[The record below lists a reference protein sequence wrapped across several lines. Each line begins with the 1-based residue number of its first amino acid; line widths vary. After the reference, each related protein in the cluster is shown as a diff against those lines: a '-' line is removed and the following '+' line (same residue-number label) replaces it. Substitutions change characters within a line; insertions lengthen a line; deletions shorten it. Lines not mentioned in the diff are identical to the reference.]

1 MLNSDNIEIVVTKL
15 TVHGTKVRL
24 LGFLKSVFF
33 QFYKGSFELYAVEN
47 GIQGSPIHVSPSTHN
62 YYLSHGP
69 TQRFWKFEYEC
80 DAREVQN
87 LWFKVKF
94 DTAELKTSYYFM
106 PLIPIHAELMEYIKD
121 RVKII
126 YHENQWY
133 FSEVEEKKPEK
144 EI

>member
-33 QFYKGSFELYAVEN
+33 QFYKGSFEFYAVEN
-47 GIQGSPIHVSPSTHN
+47 GIQGSPIPVSPSTHN
-62 YYLSHGP
+62 YYLSHEP

-94 DTAELKTSYYFM
+94 DTAELKTSNGIFRK
-106 PLIPIHAELMEYIKD
+106 LKRKSQRKKSGCITIALEL
-121 RVKII
+121 R
-126 YHENQWY
+126 
-133 FSEVEEKKPEK
+133 
-144 EI
+144 

>member
-62 YYLSHGP
+62 YSGNLNMSVMRERFRIYGSKLNLI
-69 TQRFWKFEYEC
+69 QRSLRQAIILCRLF
-80 DAREVQN
+80 Q
-87 LWFKVKF
+87 
-94 DTAELKTSYYFM
+94 FM
-106 PLIPIHAELMEYIKD
+106 
-121 RVKII
+121 R
-126 YHENQWY
+126 
-133 FSEVEEKKPEK
+133 S
-144 EI
+144 

>member
-1 MLNSDNIEIVVTKL
+1 MLNSDNIEIVVKKL

-47 GIQGSPIHVSPSTHN
+47 GIQGSPIPVSLSTHN

-80 DAREVQN
+80 DARFRIYGSKLN
-87 LWFKVKF
+87 LIQRSLRQAIILCRLFQ
-94 DTAELKTSYYFM
+94 FM
-106 PLIPIHAELMEYIKD
+106 RSSRNIS
-121 RVKII
+121 KI
-126 YHENQWY
+126 E
-133 FSEVEEKKPEK
+133 
-144 EI
+144 

>member
-47 GIQGSPIHVSPSTHN
+47 GIQGSPIPVSLSTHN

-80 DAREVQN
+80 DAREVQ
-87 LWFKVKF
+87 
-94 DTAELKTSYYFM
+94 S
-106 PLIPIHAELMEYIKD
+106 
-121 RVKII
+121 
-126 YHENQWY
+126 
-133 FSEVEEKKPEK
+133 
-144 EI
+144 

>member
-33 QFYKGSFELYAVEN
+33 QFYKGSFELYAIEN
-47 GIQGSPIHVSPSTHN
+47 GIQGSPIPVSPSTHN
-62 YYLSHGP
+62 YYLSHEP

-121 RVKII
+121 RVKNHI
-126 YHENQWY
+126 
-133 FSEVEEKKPEK
+133 S
-144 EI
+144 